1 MGILTGSA
9 HISCED
15 RLGYRIESVSAKE
28 GLDVSLYKMK
38 EYFCLVLLHGALEIS
53 DSQHALE
60 LN

>member
-1 MGILTGSA
+1 M
-9 HISCED
+9 SCDD